1 MVRITI
7 NLKYLKIFTLLI
19 NISFV
24 LFACNTNNDTNK
36 SPTVLSDEVKTV
48 GKLMDTVAKNKSETI
63 ALKENKSIEFITI
76 DNLDITIKDLG
87 FFDSKQADIE
97 CQKLGDGWR
106 LPTEAELNV
115 IYEQNDKLGT
125 FKTNY
130 YLGLGYEPDAYNE
143 NEDVKMFLRI
153 SIINGEVVILQSDQE
168 LFSQYGVRAV
178 RDHKL

>member
-1 MVRITI
+1 LILFSCRSNIK
-7 NLKYLKIFTLLI
+7 NDLHDEKSTLLAKSKI
-19 NISFV
+19 II
-24 LFACNTNNDTNK
+24 DTNK
-36 SPTVLSDEVKTV
+36 DHQVN
-48 GKLMDTVAKNKSETI
+48 DTIRKGISKA
-63 ALKENKSIEFITI
+63 NKSIEFITI
-76 DNLDITIKDLG
+76 DQLDIATKDLG
-87 FFDSKQADIE
+87 FFNSKQADIA

-106 LPTEAELNV
+106 LPNEDELNV

-143 NEDVKMFLRI
+143 NGDVKMFLRI

-168 LFSQYGVRAV
+168 LFSNYGVRAV

>member
-1 MVRITI
+1 MKSI
-7 NLKYLKIFTLLI
+7 YLFFCIILILFSCRSNIKNDLHDEKSTLLAKSKI
-19 NISFV
+19 II
-24 LFACNTNNDTNK
+24 DTNK
-36 SPTVLSDEVKTV
+36 DHQVN
-48 GKLMDTVAKNKSETI
+48 DTIRKGI
-63 ALKENKSIEFITI
+63 LKANKSIEFITI
-76 DNLDITIKDLG
+76 DQLDIATKDLG
-87 FFDSKQADIE
+87 FFNSKQADIA

-106 LPTEAELNV
+106 LPNEDELNV

-143 NEDVKMFLRI
+143 NGDVKMFLRI

-168 LFSQYGVRAV
+168 LFSNYGVRAV

>member
-1 MVRITI
+1 MKSNFLFFCII
-7 NLKYLKIFTLLI
+7 LI
-19 NISFV
+19 LFSCSSNIKNDLHDETSTV
-24 LFACNTNNDTNK
+24 LEKSNIIIDTNK
-36 SPTVLSDEVKTV
+36 DHQVNDTLS
-48 GKLMDTVAKNKSETI
+48 KSI
-63 ALKENKSIEFITI
+63 SKANKSIEFITI
-76 DNLDITIKDLG
+76 DQLDIATKDLG
-87 FFDSKQADIE
+87 FFNSKQADIA

-106 LPTEAELNV
+106 LPNEDELNV

-143 NEDVKMFLRI
+143 NGDVKMFLRI

-168 LFSQYGVRAV
+168 LFSNYGVRAV

>member
-1 MVRITI
+1 MKSNYLLFCTLFILFSCSSNIKNDLHDEKSMLLAKSNIIIDTI
-7 NLKYLKIFTLLI
+7 KKAQVIDT
-19 NISFV
+19 ISKGISK
-24 LFACNTNNDTNK
+24 A
-36 SPTVLSDEVKTV
+36 
-48 GKLMDTVAKNKSETI
+48 
-63 ALKENKSIEFITI
+63 NKSIEFITI
-76 DNLDITIKDLG
+76 DNIDIATKDLG
-87 FFDSKQADIE
+87 FFDSKQADIA

-106 LPTEAELNV
+106 LPNEAELNV

-143 NEDVKMFLRI
+143 NGDVKMFFRI

-168 LFSQYGVRAV
+168 LFSIYGVRTV

>member
-1 MVRITI
+1 MKSNYLLFCTLFILFSCSSNIKNDLHDEKSMLLAKSNIIIDTI
-7 NLKYLKIFTLLI
+7 KKAQVIDTI
-19 NISFV
+19 RKGISK
-24 LFACNTNNDTNK
+24 A
-36 SPTVLSDEVKTV
+36 
-48 GKLMDTVAKNKSETI
+48 
-63 ALKENKSIEFITI
+63 NKSIEFITI
-76 DNLDITIKDLG
+76 DQLDIATKDIG
-87 FFDSKQADIE
+87 FFDSKQADIA

-106 LPTEAELNV
+106 LPNEAELNV

-143 NEDVKMFLRI
+143 NGDVKMFFRI

-168 LFSQYGVRAV
+168 LFSIYGVRAV

>member
-1 MVRITI
+1 MKSNFLFFFIILILFSCSSNIKNDLHDEKSTLPEKSNIIIDTI
-7 NLKYLKIFTLLI
+7 KKAQ
-19 NISFV
+19 V
-24 LFACNTNNDTNK
+24 NDTIRK
-36 SPTVLSDEVKTV
+36 GISK
-48 GKLMDTVAKNKSETI
+48 A
-63 ALKENKSIEFITI
+63 NKSIEFITI
-76 DNLDITIKDLG
+76 DQLDIATKDLG
-87 FFDSKQADIE
+87 FFDSKQADIA

-106 LPTEAELNV
+106 LPNEDELNV

-143 NEDVKMFLRI
+143 NGDVKMFFRI

-168 LFSQYGVRAV
+168 LFSIYGVRTV

>member
-1 MVRITI
+1 MKS
-7 NLKYLKIFTLLI
+7 NYLLFCTLFILFSCSSNIKNDLHDESSTLLAKS
-19 NISFV
+19 NIII
-24 LFACNTNNDTNK
+24 DTNK
-36 SPTVLSDEVKTV
+36 DYQVNDTLSK
-48 GKLMDTVAKNKSETI
+48 GISKA
-63 ALKENKSIEFITI
+63 NKSIEFITI
-76 DNLDITIKDLG
+76 DQLDIATKDLG
-87 FFDSKQADIE
+87 FFDSKQADIA

-106 LPTEAELNV
+106 LPNEAELNV

-143 NEDVKMFLRI
+143 NGDVKMFFRI

-168 LFSQYGVRAV
+168 LFSIYGVRTV

>member
-1 MVRITI
+1 MKSNILFFCIILILFSCSSNVENKPLDETPILLPENAIVIDTI
-7 NLKYLKIFTLLI
+7 KETQVIDTISKI
-19 NISFV
+19 IS
-24 LFACNTNNDTNK
+24 
-36 SPTVLSDEVKTV
+36 KT
-48 GKLMDTVAKNKSETI
+48 
-63 ALKENKSIEFITI
+63 NKSIEFITI
-76 DNLDITIKDLG
+76 DNIDIAMKDLG

-106 LPTEAELNV
+106 LPTETELNV

-178 RDHKL
+178 RNHK

>member
-1 MVRITI
+1 MKSNYLLFCTLFILFSCSSNIKNDLHDEKSVLLAKSNIIIDTI
-7 NLKYLKIFTLLI
+7 KKAQVIDT
-19 NISFV
+19 ISKGISK
-24 LFACNTNNDTNK
+24 A
-36 SPTVLSDEVKTV
+36 
-48 GKLMDTVAKNKSETI
+48 
-63 ALKENKSIEFITI
+63 NKSIEFITI
-76 DNLDITIKDLG
+76 DNIDIATKDLG
-87 FFDSKQADIE
+87 FFDSKQADIA

-106 LPTEAELNV
+106 LPNEAELNV

-143 NEDVKMFLRI
+143 NGDVKMFFRI

-168 LFSQYGVRAV
+168 LFSIYGVRTV